1 MSLDHSCLD
10 PTDLGWGLSD
20 GVYVPIKSSNEC
32 TIENLVKFV
41 KCKCKSGFASS
52 LCSCK
57 IHGLSCVAACKN
69 CHGDSKKTLVSFH
82 TEKYV

>member
-20 GVYVPIKSSNEC
+20 GVYVPIKSCSEC
-32 TIENLVKFV
+32 LPETLLKFV
-41 KCKCKSGFASS
+41 RCKFKHGCASS
-52 LCSCK
+52 LSSCK
-57 IHGLSCVAACKN
+57 KHRLSCVAACKN